1 MNFSNG
7 KRRTSPM
14 VAKAEPP
21 VEQRETN
28 LARRA
33 EIGEMKRA
41 RTRTSL
47 IQAAVRVLGSE
58 QGRLATVDSVIS
70 EAGISRGTFYN
81 YFEGRDQLLSAVG
94 FELMHDFNSS
104 VRDSL
109 ANESNVTLRTA
120 QWTRHYL
127 HRFRSDANWGWA
139 VVNVSL
145 SGPHL
150 LAEETRQLTLANLEA
165 GIATNDFRVP
175 NVQAVLDFGWGSVL
189 AAAITILHGEAP
201 PDYPEQVC
209 LLILRALGVAE
220 RKAFHAVSAPLHEL
234 PALLQSAE

>member
-1 MNFSNG
+1 MNLSNA
-7 KRRTSPM
+7 KRRPSAIA
-14 VAKAEPP
+14 AKAEHP
-21 VEQRETN
+21 VDQRETN

-47 IQAAVRVLGSE
+47 VQAAVRVLGSE

-81 YFEGRDQLLSAVG
+81 YFESRDQLLSAVG

-109 ANESNVTLRTA
+109 QDESDVTLRTA
-120 QWTRHYL
+120 QWTRRYL

-150 LAEETRQLTLANLEA
+150 LSEETRQLTLANLEA
-165 GIATNDFRVP
+165 GMESNDFKVP
-175 NVQAVLDFGWGSVL
+175 NIQAVLDFGWGSVL

-201 PDYPEQVC
+201 LDYPEQVC

-220 RKAFHAVSAPLHEL
+220 RKALHAVSAPLYEL
-234 PALLQSAE
+234 PILLQSGD